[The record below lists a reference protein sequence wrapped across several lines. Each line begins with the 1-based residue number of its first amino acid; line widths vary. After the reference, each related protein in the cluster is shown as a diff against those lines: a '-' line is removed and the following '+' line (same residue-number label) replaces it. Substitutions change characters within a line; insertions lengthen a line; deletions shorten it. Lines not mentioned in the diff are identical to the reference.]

1 MLTYFTVLV
10 SFGMLSPLLLA
21 AGEIRCSEPETVLRQ
36 IPSVATQLTECLL
49 ECTGMTH
56 IKKLQFQDNHNIRL
70 KDSMEGKEP
79 LSGRLQI
86 WDTAKILNFVQP
98 YF

>member
-1 MLTYFTVLV
+1 MSTYFTVLV
-10 SFGMLSPLLLA
+10 AFGMLSPLLLA

-56 IKKLQFQDNHNIRL
+56 IKKLQLQDNHNIRL

-86 WDTAKILNFVQP
+86 WDTAKILSFVQP